1 MIGSILPRPIALVST
16 LSKDGIKNLAP
27 FSYFNGVCS
36 KPPTIMFAPAR
47 RGWDGKEK
55 DTLKNIRQT
64 KEFSIN
70 LVSESFV
77 EEMVVCGTDFKP
89 EIDEFELANLT
100 SIPSIKIKPQV
111 VKESKI
117 KFECKLNQI
126 VQIGSNKAGSG
137 FIVIGEIVLFHIQDE
152 IYKDGHIDLQNFNPI
167 GRLAGNWYTRP
178 TNNFEI
184 IRRVKPEK

>member
-1 MIGSILPRPIALVST
+1 
-16 LSKDGIKNLAP
+16 
-27 FSYFNGVCS
+27 
-36 KPPTIMFAPAR
+36 MFAPAR

-55 DTLKNIRQT
+55 DTLKNIRET
-64 KEFSIN
+64 KEFSVN

-137 FIVIGEIVLFHIQDE
+137 FIVIGEIVLFHIQAF
-152 IYKDGHIDLQNFNPI
+152 L
-167 GRLAGNWYTRP
+167 GRFRMFVFWYCRHFRNYRSHLETM
-178 TNNFEI
+178 
-184 IRRVKPEK
+184 VW